1 VVGLALSDYLAD
13 RRGLVKP
20 YQPKRRPTDAADA
33 QGPNGDGTGVED
45 LEGANEERPGP
56 VKALTWKALT
66 WKALT
71 WKALTWKA
79 LTWKALTWKALTWK
93 ALTWKAPT
101 RNGPAGRLG
110 WGGLAPDDS
119 NGEGSAEE
127 GTHGRRMGRRRR
139 RLKGGRGPLRLRVVR
154 GGT

>member
-56 VKALTWKALT
+56 V
-66 WKALT
+66 
-71 WKALTWKA
+71 
-79 LTWKALTWKALTWK
+79 KALTWKALTWK

>member
-1 VVGLALSDYLAD
+1 MGLAVPVVVGLALSDYLAD

-56 VKALTWKALT
+56 V
-66 WKALT
+66 
-71 WKALTWKA
+71 KA

>member
-56 VKALTWKALT
+56 VKALTWKA
-66 WKALT
+66 
-71 WKALTWKA
+71 
-79 LTWKALTWKALTWK
+79 
-93 ALTWKAPT
+93 PT
-101 RNGPAGRLG
+101 RNGPAGEGSDLEGSDLEGSDLEGSDAERPGRKARLG
-110 WGGLAPDDS
+110 RPCP
-119 NGEGSAEE
+119 
-127 GTHGRRMGRRRR
+127 GRFQW
-139 RLKGGRGPLRLRVVR
+139 
-154 GGT
+154 